1 MEKRYIVNLTEE
13 ERKYLLELI
22 KKGKS
27 SARKINRAHI
37 LLLSDE
43 GKIDKEIY
51 EALHLSSRMVELTR
65 KKFIEGGVDYALS
78 EVSRPGQKRKLDG
91 KQEAFLVAL
100 TCSEPP
106 EGRIK
111 WTMQLLADKMIELK
125 IVDSISDETVRRTLK
140 KHSLS
145 PGKKSNGASQ
155 K

>member
-145 PGKKSNGASQ
+145 PGKKSSGASP